1 MRSKLVLSELGF
13 IALCTH
19 PSPWLEYAILLG
31 ILICLKSDRIWLKI
45 LNLFFLSFHPP
56 DEKLDKAPSSVP
68 TNSRPR
74 PVHIT
79 DGVDATRGGRT
90 GGLGRDAGG
99 QDGDNAEDVEH
110 PELHYVLPDRAL
122 SRHWGGDVRNW
133 EGEVSAPVSGEP
145 DPPTPGL
152 RGQPPSDQPQSG
164 LLFYLPGLTGLCKA
178 DQDLEE

>member
-1 MRSKLVLSELGF
+1 M
-13 IALCTH
+13 
-19 PSPWLEYAILLG
+19 
-31 ILICLKSDRIWLKI
+31 KI

-56 DEKLDKAPSSVP
+56 DEKLDKARSSVP

-90 GGLGRDAGG
+90 GGLGRDAAG

-122 SRHWGGDVRNW
+122 SRH
-133 EGEVSAPVSGEP
+133 
-145 DPPTPGL
+145 
-152 RGQPPSDQPQSG
+152 
-164 LLFYLPGLTGLCKA
+164 
-178 DQDLEE
+178 